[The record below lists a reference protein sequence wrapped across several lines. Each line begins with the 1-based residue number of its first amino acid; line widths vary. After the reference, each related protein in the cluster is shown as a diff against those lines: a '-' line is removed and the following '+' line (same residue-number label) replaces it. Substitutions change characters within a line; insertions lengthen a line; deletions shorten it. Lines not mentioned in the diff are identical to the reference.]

1 MALVVKN
8 LPTNVGDTR
17 DTGSIT
23 GSGRSPGVGND
34 TPLQCSC
41 LENSRGRGVKES
53 DATER
58 LNNKRM
64 KGLGSGQDLDTNI
77 SSSLFHCVCF
87 SSLFSPVCPVTCPSS
102 LPVSKGAFWR
112 TSVPS
117 SMSYPMARCPA
128 PILLGFSGA
137 FVPAAL
143 KPLLGFS
150 ARVTITLYLSGCFS
164 SNIIRPVAL
173 SGGSGSLHSR
183 LHFSTQAL
191 SLEALIQSHGVR
203 HMSRLM
209 TFKSLCSTLLQSCSR
224 FSLEPQTPGINSF
237 LLEYLAGY
245 FQLSTHSSLHI
256 SSTLTP
262 LGSASLTC

>member
-1 MALVVKN
+1 MRGSSQVALVVKN

-64 KGLGSGQDLDTNI
+64 RMKGLGSGEDLDTNI
-77 SSSLFHCVCF
+77 SSSLVHCVCF
-87 SSLFSPVCPVTCPSS
+87 SPLFSPVCPVPCPSS
-102 LPVSKGAFWR
+102 LPISEGAFWR

-143 KPLLGFS
+143 LKPLLGFC

-173 SGGSGSLHSR
+173 SGGSGSLRSR
-183 LHFSTQAL
+183 LHSFPPRL
-191 SLEALIQSHGVR
+191 S
-203 HMSRLM
+203 
-209 TFKSLCSTLLQSCSR
+209 
-224 FSLEPQTPGINSF
+224 P
-237 LLEYLAGY
+237 
-245 FQLSTHSSLHI
+245 
-256 SSTLTP
+256 
-262 LGSASLTC
+262 